1 MAQPTMTRPKPNL
14 PPQIVSLRITPDTP
28 RVGDLIRVTVEAKD
42 PEGDSITLRYKWYVN
57 GQGLPTETG
66 DSLGS
71 QFFKK
76 GDMVMVEVRPMDGR
90 GEGNPFSSPPVLIG
104 NTPPEVASLRLT
116 PTLVYP
122 GDKVMVEV
130 VGRDVDG
137 DSLSYIYE
145 WRRNGNILP
154 GETGGVLDTRGFKK
168 MDLVS
173 VTVTPFDGEARGKPR
188 RSLPIVIANTP
199 PEITSTP
206 TTTISNGKY
215 IYEVK
220 AVDPDEDTLTFSL
233 EGSPPG
239 MTIDPATGHIEWNIP
254 PEPTGSFQVKV
265 IVTDGDA
272 KAFQV
277 FNLSLK

>member
-1 MAQPTMTRPKPNL
+1 MAQPTMALPKPNL

-28 RVGDLIRVTVEAKD
+28 RVGDLIGVTVEAKD
-42 PEGDSITLRYKWYVN
+42 PEGDPITLRHKWYVN
-57 GQGLPTETG
+57 GQPLPTETG
-66 DSLGS
+66 DSLGP
-71 QFFKK
+71 QFVKK
-76 GDMVMVEVRPMDGR
+76 GDRVMVEVTPSDGKDK
-90 GEGNPFSSPPVLIG
+90 GNTFLSQPIFIG
-104 NTPPEVASLRLT
+104 NTPPEIASLRLT

-145 WRRNGNILP
+145 WRRNNDRLE
-154 GETGGVLDTRGFKK
+154 ETKDVLETKGFKK

-173 VTVTPFDGEARGKPR
+173 VTVTPFDGEASGKPR
-188 RSLPIVIANTP
+188 RSLPIVIANRP
-199 PEITSTP
+199 PEITSLP
-206 TTTISNGKY
+206 SAELSNGRY
-215 IYEVK
+215 IYEVR

-265 IVTDGDA
+265 VVTDGDA

-277 FNLSLK
+277 FDLSLK